1 MFIFSDAGKY
11 ITGMIFVVDGGQWHR
26 YVEIQSSVNGSANIT
41 DMIPYPD
48 IVFQSSPELNVTGKK
63 KSKL

>member
-1 MFIFSDAGKY
+1 MMLANTLPGRFSLWMVDNG
-11 ITGMIFVVDGGQWHR
+11 IGMSTFKFV
-26 YVEIQSSVNGSANIT
+26 INGSSNIT

-48 IVFQSSPELNVTGKK
+48 IVLQSSTELNVTGKK